1 MSLAENNEVFLENS
15 EVPCVEAQAS
25 MIDRTKRLLNKLLKK
40 NSAQA
45 FPDESTLS
53 NINNNNKSANDD
65 SISIGTPPNDSLQ
78 TKLNES
84 ATKQYEP
91 SHTTAAAS
99 HATLFSIKEM
109 DDYDQDLLNLI
120 AKYLVQKIVTRAT
133 SFHLSQSGGDEGAAI
148 VSSDQHKLEST
159 AICLSNKD
167 LVNSF
172 ALNLHRIEKDVTR
185 CDRNYWYFASNTNLV
200 KLKNVVCS

>member
-1 MSLAENNEVFLENS
+1 
-15 EVPCVEAQAS
+15 

-40 NSAQA
+40 NSTQA
-45 FPDESTLS
+45 FTDESTLS
-53 NINNNNKSANDD
+53 NNNKSANDE
-65 SISIGTPPNDSLQ
+65 SIGTPPNDSLQ

-84 ATKQYEP
+84 ATKH
-91 SHTTAAAS
+91 SNTATTAA
-99 HATLFSIKEM
+99 LFSIKEM

-120 AKYLVQKIVTRAT
+120 AKHLVQKIVTRAT
-133 SFHLSQSGGDEGAAI
+133 NFHLSQSGGDEGAAI
-148 VSSDQHKLEST
+148 ASSDEHKLEST

-185 CDRNYWYFASNTNLV
+185 CDRNYWYFASNTNLA
-200 KLKNVVCS
+200 KLKNIVCSWVLKTD